1 MENLVG
7 TKFDLTELLADLNN
21 YKFNPDFRKLVESV
35 FNCRTGCGLG
45 FNLIKNSDMEE
56 FVGFNKDEIYNS
68 IKENPDLQKIYDS
81 MDNYQENIQ
90 GDLIQCIS
98 DYWIDLL
105 EVNNQDI
112 ILSFLSDEIEK
123 WSDENFFTD
132 IFDQEIKEMEA
143 ENYEYFTYKFSN
155 QGTEVYNLDGLN
167 EIIKKYTDKIVNEDV
182 IYFLENEAK
191 SKASSYNWSLIEDY
205 FENKGY
211 KQDSYETSQNY
222 DEPVYIKENSGYEED
237 EQEDI
242 E

>member
-7 TKFDLTELLADLNN
+7 TKFNLSELFSDTLNN
-21 YKFNPDFRKLVESV
+21 REFNQDFRKLIEST
-35 FNCRTGCGLG
+35 FNCNACCGLG

-56 FVGFNKDEIYNS
+56 FVGFNKDEIYDS
-68 IKENPDLQKIYDS
+68 IKENPDLQKI
-81 MDNYQENIQ
+81 I
-90 GDLIQCIS
+90 DLIEDYEENMQDDLISCIS

-105 EVNNQDI
+105 EVNNQDM

-132 IFDQEIKEMEA
+132 IFDEEIKEMEK

-155 QGTEVYNLDGLN
+155 QGTDVYNLDGLN
-167 EIIKKYTDKIVNEDV
+167 EIVKKYTDKIVNEDV

-191 SKASSYNWSLIEDY
+191 FKANTYNWGLIEDY
-205 FENKGY
+205 FQEKGY
-211 KQDSYETSQNY
+211 EEDSYETSQNY
-222 DEPVYIKENSGYEED
+222 DEPVYIKENLAYD
-237 EQEDI
+237 EDI